1 MFLDVQPCDSS
12 AILELF
18 SSQASHFTVTKAFE
32 PSLPSDHMLKRERV
46 LLDVFFFVCL
56 GLVFVFVFFIIIICL
71 LQTNRADNDC
81 PCGKKNRWF
90 GEKKET
96 EKPLKNRHHY

>member
-18 SSQASHFTVTKAFE
+18 SSQASHFTVAKAFE
-32 PSLPSDHMLKRERV
+32 PSLPSDHMLKKERV
-46 LLDVFFFVCL
+46 LLDVFFLFVWVWFL
-56 GLVFVFVFFIIIICL
+56 FLFFFIIIICL
-71 LQTNRADNDC
+71 LQANRADNDC

>member
-32 PSLPSDHMLKRERV
+32 PSLPSDHMLKKERV
-46 LLDVFFFVCL
+46 LLDVFFLFVWVWFL
-56 GLVFVFVFFIIIICL
+56 FLFFLLLLFVFYKPIERTMTVHAGRRTDGLV
-71 LQTNRADNDC
+71 R
-81 PCGKKNRWF
+81 KKRP
-90 GEKKET
+90 K
-96 EKPLKNRHHY
+96 RH